1 MFRSSACRDIESVFC
16 PNKSFL
22 AAMRHLST
30 FDDNGVRRRVNYAH
44 LDVEEFGSVYESLLD
59 YGPVVQLGGV
69 SGVPPASSWLLAPNA
84 SRPARTTR
92 RRNWCVNSLTV
103 RLSRS

>member
-1 MFRSSACRDIESVFC
+1 MFC

-59 YGPVVQLGGV
+59 YRPVVQLGDV
-69 SGVPPASSWLLAPNA
+69 SSVPHRFELAAGTERKQTGSYYTP
-84 SRPARTTR
+84 P
-92 RRNWCVNSLTV
+92 
-103 RLSRS
+103 

>member
-1 MFRSSACRDIESVFC
+1 MFC

-59 YGPVVQLGGV
+59 YGPVVQLGDAFQA
-69 SGVPPASSWLLAPNA
+69 SRTASSWLLAPNA

-92 RRNWCVNSLTV
+92 RRNWCVSSLTV